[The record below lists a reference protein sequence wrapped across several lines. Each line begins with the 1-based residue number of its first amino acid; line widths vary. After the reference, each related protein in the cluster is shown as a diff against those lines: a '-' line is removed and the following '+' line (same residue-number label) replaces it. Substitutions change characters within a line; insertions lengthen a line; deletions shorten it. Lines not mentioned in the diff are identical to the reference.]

1 MVGALWEVDVADI
14 PGIVFQEPG
23 GGEPGKPEKT
33 RGAKKAPKP
42 ASAPVAERPVVEPV
56 EEAAPAAAPEAS
68 GEPASRRRP
77 AVRKAQG
84 QTFPVHVVR
93 PHPLAFERAQEII
106 EENDSYTK
114 ILPGDEPGTVIV
126 R

>member
-1 MVGALWEVDVADI
+1 MANI

-23 GGEPGKPEKT
+23 GSTAQREKT
-33 RGAKKAPKP
+33 P
-42 ASAPVAERPVVEPV
+42 AAQEGEAEKVVETEV
-56 EEAAPAAAPEAS
+56 TAAPEAK
-68 GEPASRRRP
+68 EETPKRRRTAP
-77 AVRKAQG
+77 RKNQQQA
-84 QTFPVHVVR
+84 FPVHVVK

-106 EENDSYTK
+106 EANGSYTK

>member
-1 MVGALWEVDVADI
+1 VGVLWEADVANI

-23 GGEPGKPEKT
+23 GSSASREKT
-33 RGAKKAPKP
+33 PGAEKTEP
-42 ASAPVAERPVVEPV
+42 APVVEPEVSAV
-56 EEAAPAAAPEAS
+56 EESEAEVDETAGVEPKQRRTAP
-68 GEPASRRRP
+68 
-77 AVRKAQG
+77 RKSQQQA
-84 QTFPVHVVR
+84 FPVHVVK

-106 EENDSYTK
+106 EANDSYTK

>member
-1 MVGALWEVDVADI
+1 MANI

-23 GGEPGKPEKT
+23 GGKPAKPEKAK
-33 RGAKKAPKP
+33 GAKKSSKP
-42 ASAPVAERPVVEPV
+42 ASAPVAEPPVVEPV
-56 EEAAPAAAPEAS
+56 AESAPEPVA
-68 GEPASRRRP
+68 EETSRRRGAP
-77 AVRKAQG
+77 RKAQN
-84 QTFPVHVVR
+84 QAFPVHVVK

>member
-1 MVGALWEVDVADI
+1 MANI

-23 GGEPGKPEKT
+23 GSTAKRGKK
-33 RGAKKAPKP
+33 
-42 ASAPVAERPVVEPV
+42 PVAEKPEVEAAAESEVTAPV
-56 EEAAPAAAPEAS
+56 EAEEEAPK
-68 GEPASRRRP
+68 RRRNAP
-77 AVRKAQG
+77 RKSQQSA
-84 QTFPVHVVR
+84 FPVHVVK

-106 EENDSYTK
+106 EANDSYTK

>member
-1 MVGALWEVDVADI
+1 MANI

-23 GGEPGKPEKT
+23 GSTAKREKAAAAEKPE
-33 RGAKKAPKP
+33 AE
-42 ASAPVAERPVVEPV
+42 PVAEPEVTTVPEA
-56 EEAAPAAAPEAS
+56 EEAAPK
-68 GEPASRRRP
+68 RRRGAP
-77 AVRKAQG
+77 RKSQP
-84 QTFPVHVVR
+84 QSFPVHVVK

-106 EENDSYTK
+106 EANDSYTK